1 MSGPTREPGPYL
13 ADPNLYVD
21 LKGKTISLGD
31 LDRQER
37 ALVKDLI
44 RKFEA
49 GTGWNEFDNYWF
61 AKVGRLYDGRGV
73 PRSESRCKPVFRIAQ
88 DLSGR
93 IAIKSGYARM
103 PDYRDELA
111 VMIRKRFKSRREFC
125 KATGISEDMLS
136 HVLAR
141 RKHLSIETLTD
152 GLSKIGYT
160 LQIMPLEPAA
170 AERR

>member
-21 LKGKTISLGD
+21 LKGRTISLSD

-49 GTGWNEFDNYWF
+49 GMGWNEFDNYWF

-73 PRSESRCKPVFRIAQ
+73 SRGESRRKPVFRIAR
-88 DLSGR
+88 DLGSR
-93 IAIKSGYARM
+93 IGIKSGYVRM

-111 VMIRKRFKSRREFC
+111 VMIQRRFESRREFC

-152 GLSKIGYT
+152 ALAKIGYT
-160 LQIMPLEPAA
+160 LQIMPVEPAA
-170 AERR
+170 ERH